1 MSSNWFYSSNFQKPI
16 SSPQSQPENVKTAE
30 QEVKQSFPLPDQVG
44 EEAGTW
50 TKVLKGKQTTRRG
63 LRNVAVLKSNEKDF
77 STPSPPSGHNGSIP
91 QSIERKSSSISLK
104 RRPKPKPMKKRAKK
118 ILLPSKLK

>member
-1 MSSNWFYSSNFQKPI
+1 MSSNRFYSSNFQKPI

-30 QEVKQSFPLPDQVG
+30 QEVKQSSPLPDQVG

-63 LRNVAVLKSNEKDF
+63 LRNVAVLNSDEKKF
-77 STPSPPSGHNGSIP
+77 STPSPPSGRMGSIP
-91 QSIERKSSSISLK
+91 KSIERKSSSSIKAKAKAKANEEKIVSLQK
-104 RRPKPKPMKKRAKK
+104 QSND
-118 ILLPSKLK
+118 L